1 MGRHQ
6 SLSWFLFG
14 FFFILL
20 GILGCSTTNSLTR
33 KISLGKP
40 VLKKR
45 VMILP
50 FIDQAGIG
58 PEETSRMTASFID
71 QLRKSSHIIIH
82 PSNPSFAQPQDPR
95 SPQFGIVI
103 QPELIRMAEESN
115 LNALITGIL
124 APVEITTKKGG
135 IWPFRSM
142 NRHFETSVIVNAV
155 DVATGTLILTSLKS
169 KQEKVPLDDFFDAM
183 ETEIEP
189 ETVKQIA
196 SELLPSIMS
205 QQASVVSSTLGEEP
219 WYGKVLSVEENSL
232 VVNAGSEVGVQPGH
246 RFEVF
251 GMGEPVRSRSGAV
264 FHSLGKKIGE
274 VKVASTTND
283 RSVCTLPE
291 NSSFQTGQIVRSVN

>member
-6 SLSWFLFG
+6 FRSSFLFVV
-14 FFFILL
+14 FFTLL
-20 GILGCSTTNSLTR
+20 AILGCSTTNSLTR
-33 KISLGKP
+33 KISLGKSK
-40 VLKKR
+40 LKKR

-58 PEETSRMTASFID
+58 TEQTSQMTSSFID
-71 QLRKSSHIIIH
+71 HLKKSSHIIVH
-82 PSNPSFAQPQDPR
+82 PSDPSFAQPQNPR

-124 APVEITTKKGG
+124 APIEITTKKGG
-135 IWPFRSM
+135 IWPFRNM
-142 NRHFETSVIVNAV
+142 NRHFQTSVIVNAV

-169 KQEKVPLDDFFDAM
+169 KEEKVPLDDFFDEM
-183 ETEIEP
+183 ESEVEP

-196 SELLPSIMS
+196 SEVFPSIVG
-205 QQASVVSSTLGEEP
+205 QQASVVASTLGEEP

-251 GMGEPVRSRSGAV
+251 SMGEPVRSRSGVV
-264 FHSLGKKIGE
+264 FHSLGKKVGE
-274 VKVASTTND
+274 VKVVSTTND
-283 RSVCTLPE
+283 RSVCTLPD
-291 NSSFQTGQIVRSVN
+291 NSSFKVGQIVRSVN

>member
-6 SLSWFLFG
+6 FRSSFLFVV
-14 FFFILL
+14 FFTLL
-20 GILGCSTTNSLTR
+20 AILGCSTTNSLTR
-33 KISLGKP
+33 KISLGKSK
-40 VLKKR
+40 LKKC

-58 PEETSRMTASFID
+58 TEQTSQMTASFID
-71 QLRKSSHIIIH
+71 HLKKSSYIIVH
-82 PSNPSFAQPQDPR
+82 PSDPSFAQPQNPR

-124 APVEITTKKGG
+124 APVESATKKGG

-142 NRHFETSVIVNAV
+142 NRHFQISMIVNAV

-169 KQEKVPLDDFFDAM
+169 KEEKVPLDDFFDEM
-183 ETEIEP
+183 ESEVEP
-189 ETVKQIA
+189 ETVKQMA
-196 SELLPSIMS
+196 SEVLPSIVR
-205 QQASVVSSTLGEEP
+205 QQASVVASTLGEEP

-232 VVNAGSEVGVQPGH
+232 VVNAGSEVGVLPGH

-251 GMGEPVRSRSGAV
+251 SMGEPVRSRSGSV
-264 FHSLGKKIGE
+264 FHSLGKKVGE
-274 VKVASTTND
+274 VKVVSTTND
-283 RSVCTLPE
+283 RSVCTLPD
-291 NSSFQTGQIVRSVN
+291 NSSFKAGQIVRSVN